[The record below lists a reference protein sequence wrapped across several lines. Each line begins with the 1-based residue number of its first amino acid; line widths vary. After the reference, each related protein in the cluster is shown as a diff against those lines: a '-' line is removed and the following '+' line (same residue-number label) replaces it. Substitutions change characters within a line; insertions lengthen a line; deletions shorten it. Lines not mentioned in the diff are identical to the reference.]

1 MLVARLFQRR
11 LILYFFASILMIG
24 CGSNSSSQKT
34 VSSTSSNTAHSTSD
48 QSQSS
53 SAQAIEDNEF
63 LSAGAATY
71 IPSNNIYEKDAYS
84 HAITA
89 ISRDAGLEAIFKQ
102 GDHTFRNQR
111 KNTGPLINDT
121 NCQGCHI
128 ADGRGSLPANN
139 QIVSRGLLFKLSLGQ
154 NAAGQDIPEP
164 TYGFQLQTLGINPD
178 GVFVPAGTA
187 GEPHTGEAFVSIE
200 YVLEHGTYPDGQ
212 AYQLRKPVYHF
223 KHFSFGEIDPQ
234 TLTSPRLAPPMFG
247 VGLLESIITS
257 DILEQ
262 EDTHDSNNDGISGK
276 AKWVYD
282 NTQNTMVLGRFGW
295 KASAGSVLQQSA
307 AAFAN
312 DMGVTS
318 RFNLEEPCSPL
329 QITCLEAAARESKT
343 QNTPDINDIL
353 LAAVEFYSRTL
364 AVPARRGYNR
374 DTQQWDEMITQGK
387 ALFTEAAC
395 SQCHTPQY
403 TTGIARESVMGTL
416 SNLTQLNLLNQPIEA
431 LSQHII
437 HPYTDLLLHDMGGQ
451 CEPLALE
458 DTTGNSCL
466 NSSDQ
471 CHWVQRCEGLADG
484 RPDGAATGREW
495 RTTALWG
502 IGLAQTVNPT
512 ATFLHD
518 GRARTL
524 EEAILW
530 HAGEAAQSL
539 NTFKH
544 YSQQE
549 REALLAFLYSL

>member
-1 MLVARLFQRR
+1 MSVARLFQCR
-11 LILYFFASILMIG
+11 LTLWLLVSTLVNG
-24 CGSNSSSQKT
+24 CGLNTSSQKT
-34 VSSTSSNTAHSTSD
+34 AHITSSNTAHSTSD
-48 QSQSS
+48 HSQSS
-53 SAQAIEDNEF
+53 SAQAIVDNEF

-71 IPSNNIYEKDAYS
+71 IANNDTYGKDAYS
-84 HAITA
+84 HAIAA
-89 ISRDAGLEAIFKQ
+89 ISHDAGLEAIFKQ

-128 ADGRGSLPANN
+128 ADGRASLPANN

-154 NAAGQDIPEP
+154 NSAGQDIPEP
-164 TYGFQLQTLGINPD
+164 TYGFQLQTLGINAD
-178 GVFVPAGTA
+178 GVFVPAGA
-187 GEPHTGEAFVSIE
+187 VDEPHTGEAFVSIE
-200 YVLEHGTYPDGQ
+200 YVLENGSYPDGQ

-223 KHFSFGEIDPQ
+223 KDFSFGEIDPQ

-247 VGLLESIITS
+247 VGLLESIAAS
-257 DILEQ
+257 DIIGQ

-307 AAFAN
+307 GAFAN
-312 DMGVTS
+312 DMGVS
-318 RFNLEEPCSPL
+318 NRFNLEEPCSPL

-374 DTQQWDEMITQGK
+374 DTQQWNEVIQQGK
-387 ALFTEAAC
+387 RLFTEAAC

-403 TTGIARESVMGTL
+403 TTGIAHESAMGTL
-416 SNLTQLNLLNQPIEA
+416 INLTQLSLLNQPIEA
-431 LSQHII
+431 LSQQVIY
-437 HPYTDLLLHDMGGQ
+437 PYTDLLLHDMGGQ
-451 CEPLALE
+451 CEPLSLE
-458 DTTGNSCL
+458 NAAGGQCL

-484 RPDGAATGREW
+484 RPEGAATGREW
-495 RTTALWG
+495 RTSALWG
-502 IGLAQTVNPT
+502 IGLAQTVNPS

-524 EEAILW
+524 EEAVLW
-530 HAGEAAQSL
+530 HAGEAMSSL
-539 NTFKH
+539 NTFKN